1 MGKTIKIF
9 VASSEELK
17 EERKMLA
24 ELANSLNTKLE
35 KLGIQII
42 MLEWENLDA
51 SMGVKHKQE
60 EYNDKLRECDMCLVL
75 YWTKFG
81 MYTEMELETAV
92 QQMNAGKN
100 PHKIY
105 VYFKDSDSITPE
117 LKEFRDSFP
126 TKYGHFYS
134 PFANSDTL
142 KAHFLSQF
150 MEYQS
155 NFLLKQ
161 KIAEVKDGYVYVD
174 GTVYVDLK
182 NVPFVGNNEEYND
195 LCEDIE
201 DLEERLLDLDQS
213 DSKYKK
219 TESRLREKKEKRA
232 KIESSLW
239 DTALLITKLSTTKC
253 SERLERA
260 IALFNA
266 GDNKGAQAILDEED
280 IAKDIE
286 HNLNLIKLGDEG
298 KNGLIVNLQEYRLK
312 ISAYKNELSSGW
324 VEKVDALYTKCIE
337 FGEIVLEDGEYA
349 ELLCEYGSFLLQ
361 QRMTDNVEK
370 ILLQSQKI
378 YQKLYV
384 ANRQQYANSLAIA
397 NINLCCYYA
406 HTRYGFRIISRL
418 IKGTE
423 DIVKNIE
430 GDLLL
435 KAKCMIF
442 LGQTLRNVSGSSK
455 ETIKMTV
462 RSFYSEAI
470 SLLDGYQ
477 SDDPLKEIAILK
489 CRGELYKNIYDTD
502 HAKENFENALSLQK
516 IVCGNKDI
524 ECDWQLYQELY
535 GIYCME
541 KNYSAAEQ
549 VLNTYNDHLD
559 KGKLAQTQST
569 TYNSCKVEIFLGLT
583 FVYECSDKTEAAM
596 LAAKKAFGYASEVIL
611 KNHNDAYCYFRN
623 SLRSLIYECME
634 LYKYDEIDSILSE
647 AFAFLERTAIP
658 QDTQEGIIDHL
669 YYFFQRYGKW
679 KQAIY
684 CRERYLDILNDRYR
698 LKPYLQKSARSFRRL
713 WNLHKEIGSLCRKIK
728 EYNTADKH
736 FESAVNL
743 INEAYSAK
751 CIRPLSPYKYH
762 IELGLVFAAQHKME
776 KAEFHLVKALD
787 LIGDDANSR
796 IECFHNLSR
805 VSAMQCKEDLAA
817 QYKKK
822 EIKLIEYEVNRS
834 KSSDYTLCR
843 EYNNLAWLLYLY
855 GKHTEALPYAEKSVS
870 ISREKNAIVIGP
882 ATDTLAC
889 IHRELGKYELALKE
903 FEDVILFYLQ
913 KGKVNSLAHEQVE
926 YAKLHFAMGNRQK
939 GIELLRQAHQTFE
952 KLTDDERTPYKE
964 DIDVISKY
972 I

>member
-1 MGKTIKIF
+1 MDKTIKIF

-17 EERKMLA
+17 EERRMLA

-35 KLGIQII
+35 KLGIHVI
-42 MLEWENLDA
+42 MEEWENLDA
-51 SMGVKHKQE
+51 SMGFKHKQE

-105 VYFKDSDSITPE
+105 VYFKNSDSITPE

-134 PFANSDTL
+134 SFANSDTL

-201 DLEERLLDLDQS
+201 DLEERLLGLDQS
-213 DSKYKK
+213 DSRYKK
-219 TESRLREKKEKRA
+219 TESRLRDKKEKRA

-239 DTALLITKLSTTKC
+239 NTALLITKLSTTKC

-266 GDNKGAQAILDEED
+266 GDNKGAQAILNEED

-298 KNGLIVNLQEYRLK
+298 KNGLIVNIQEYRLK
-312 ISAYKNELSSGW
+312 ISTYKNELSSGW
-324 VEKVDALYTKCIE
+324 VEKVDVLYTKCIE
-337 FGEIVLEDGEYA
+337 FGEIVLEDGDYA
-349 ELLCEYGSFLLQ
+349 ELLCEYGRFLLK
-361 QRMTDNVEK
+361 QRMTDCVEK

-406 HTRYGFRIISRL
+406 HTCCRFRISRL
-418 IKGTE
+418 IEGTE

-435 KAKCMIF
+435 KAKYMIF

-455 ETIKMTV
+455 EAIKMTE

-477 SDDPLKEIAILK
+477 SDDPLNEIAILK
-489 CRGELYKNIYDTD
+489 CRGELYKKIYDTD
-502 HAKENFENALSLQK
+502 RAKENFENALSLQK
-516 IVCGNKDI
+516 TVCDNKDI

-535 GIYCME
+535 GIYCIE

-569 TYNSCKVEIFLGLT
+569 TYNSCKVEIYLGLT
-583 FVYECSDKTEAAM
+583 FIYECSDKTEAAM

-611 KNHNDAYCYFRN
+611 KNHNDDYCYFRN

-634 LYKYDEIDSILSE
+634 LYKYDEIDRILSE
-647 AFAFLERTAIP
+647 AFAFLERTAIS
-658 QDTQEGIIDHL
+658 QDMQKGIINHL
-669 YYFFQRYGKW
+669 YHFFQRYGKW

-684 CRERYLDILNDRYR
+684 CSERYLDILNDRYR
-698 LKPYLQKSARSFRRL
+698 LKPYLQNARSFSRL

-743 INEAYSAK
+743 INEACSMK
-751 CIRPLSPYKYH
+751 RPLSSYGYH
-762 IELGLVFAAQHKME
+762 YELGLVFAAQHKVE
-776 KAEFHLVKALD
+776 KAEFHLSKALE
-787 LIGDDANSR
+787 LVGDDANSSK

-805 VSAMQCKEDLAA
+805 VYEMQNKSVLAI

-834 KSSDYTLCR
+834 KSSDFKLCK
-843 EYNNLAWLLYLY
+843 EYNSLAWFLYLY

-870 ISREKNAIVIGP
+870 ISREKKYIVFGA

-889 IHRELGKYELALKE
+889 IHRELGKYELATKE

-926 YAKLHFAMGNRQK
+926 YAKLQFAMGNEQK

-952 KLTDDERTPYKE
+952 KLTDDERTPYKA
-964 DIDVISKY
+964 DIDEISKY